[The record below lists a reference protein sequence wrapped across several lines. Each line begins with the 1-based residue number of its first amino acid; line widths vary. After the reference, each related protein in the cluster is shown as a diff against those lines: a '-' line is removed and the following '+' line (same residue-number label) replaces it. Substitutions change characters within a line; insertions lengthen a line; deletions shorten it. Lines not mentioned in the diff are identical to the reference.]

1 MIERRPMRHLAIND
15 GKIFVEFVCCKGVSN
30 NGVLQ
35 CTLECTVGKFILR
48 CNNMNLMSL
57 FCHKIVAGLCTVHI
71 YVCLC
76 IGVLRNKTNNHHV

>member
-15 GKIFVEFVCCKGVSN
+15 GKIFVEFVCCKRVSN
-30 NGVLQ
+30 DGVLQ
-35 CTLECTVGKFILR
+35 CTVECRKVHSM

-57 FCHKIVAGLCTVHI
+57 FCHKIIAGLCTVHI

-76 IGVLRNKTNNHHV
+76 IGVLTNNHHV